1 MQSEALGYTSTFIR
15 YERRGARVVPVR
27 VTKSWVEPP
36 ELRAAPGK
44 QKVLKPAQAGRSFH
58 ATRVTELK
66 MRDVRGGREESP
78 EPWTSWDRQ
87 ESRERLLGLVTKYKL
102 PEGGE
107 PVLVPV
113 GAGLATLEMGN
124 PLEWTR
130 AQHEQPMDA
139 EPETR
144 EWWMRREWAE
154 SRGYWDDDAEAA

>member
-1 MQSEALGYTSTFIR
+1 MSTDTLAYTSTYIR
-15 YERRGARVVPVR
+15 YERRGDRVVPVR

-44 QKVLKPAQAGRSFH
+44 QKVLKPTQAGRRFA
-58 ATRVTELK
+58 ATRVTEVK
-66 MRDVRGGREESP
+66 MRDVRGGREGSP

-87 ESRERLLGLVTKYKL
+87 ESRARLQGLVVKYKL

-113 GAGLATLEMGN
+113 GSGHGVLTLDD
-124 PLEWTR
+124 PSKWTR
-130 AQHEQPMDA
+130 AQAEQPMDA

-144 EWWMRREWAE
+144 EWWTRRQWAE
-154 SRGYWDDDAEAA
+154 SRGFWDDEQEAA